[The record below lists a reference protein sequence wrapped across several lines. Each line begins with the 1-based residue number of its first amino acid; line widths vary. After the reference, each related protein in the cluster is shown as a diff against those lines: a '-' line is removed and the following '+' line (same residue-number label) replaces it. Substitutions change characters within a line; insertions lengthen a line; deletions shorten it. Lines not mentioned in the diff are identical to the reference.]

1 MVGKTV
7 TSLPCSATPW
17 YRIIRACS
25 LLTKHAFHQ
34 YEKARLVAKLKVAR
48 ERKKAR
54 VGPQVMGRDQS
65 AVGTRSKATGDHPR
79 DISGCAKSLPNSPS
93 LVTSTSGAFS
103 FQLRPYSQC
112 LQLKLSVGRQRPSYM
127 RTFAACVWSR
137 SRSRKGCASPR
148 LSFNCIETHC
158 GFCALMGPSVPST
171 RSPTGR

>member
-34 YEKARLVAKLKVAR
+34 YEKARFVAKLKVAR
-48 ERKKAR
+48 ERK
-54 VGPQVMGRDQS
+54 
-65 AVGTRSKATGDHPR
+65 
-79 DISGCAKSLPNSPS
+79 
-93 LVTSTSGAFS
+93 
-103 FQLRPYSQC
+103 
-112 LQLKLSVGRQRPSYM
+112 LKLSVSRQRPSYM

-148 LSFNCIETHC
+148 LSFNRIETHC
-158 GFCALMGPSVPST
+158 GFCAFMGPSVPSR

>member
-1 MVGKTV
+1 MFYHAMVPASGLQATNRSMHFISTKRRG
-7 TSLPCSATPW
+7 SLRSSRSIA
-17 YRIIRACS
+17 S
-25 LLTKHAFHQ
+25 G
-34 YEKARLVAKLKVAR
+34 
-48 ERKKAR
+48 

-65 AVGTRSKATGDHPR
+65 AAGTRSKATGDHPR
-79 DISGCAKSLPNSPS
+79 DISGHCAKSLPNSPS

-148 LSFNCIETHC
+148 LSFNRIETHC
-158 GFCALMGPSVPST
+158 GFCAFMGPSVPSR